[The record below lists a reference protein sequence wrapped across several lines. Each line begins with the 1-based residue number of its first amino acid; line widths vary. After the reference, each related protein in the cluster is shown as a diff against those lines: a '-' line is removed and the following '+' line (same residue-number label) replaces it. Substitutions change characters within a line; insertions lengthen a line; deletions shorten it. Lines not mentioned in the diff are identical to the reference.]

1 MTSPTNA
8 ITLYKQ
14 PVCIISQ
21 MSFCD
26 QRVLLLLSSSDGPRQ
41 ATNVSEYFLFFFVLY
56 LNLAKTTKAFYVN
69 TCIHVANHLKSD

>member
-41 ATNVSEYFLFFFVLY
+41 ATNVSEYLVFFLY
-56 LNLAKTTKAFYVN
+56 Y
-69 TCIHVANHLKSD
+69 I

>member
-8 ITLYKQ
+8 IALYKQ

-26 QRVLLLLSSSDGPRQ
+26 QGVLLLLSSSDGPRQ
-41 ATNVSEYFLFFFVLY
+41 ATNVSEYLFFVCWRHSSIISKSCKNYQRVLY
-56 LNLAKTTKAFYVN
+56 
-69 TCIHVANHLKSD
+69 